1 MVRLIYRFNR
11 FLSKSTIYEN
21 KMKWKTLQHN
31 GILFPPD
38 FESKGIK
45 IRIKDQDVALDLLQE
60 EMIYQWAK
68 KKDTPY
74 AQDEVFQKNFVA
86 DFAKTFNGKYKNLTL
101 SDIDLSNPFKL
112 VDKEKDAKEL
122 LTKEE
127 KKSLAAERKKLREE
141 MKAKYGMAIMD
152 GKQVE
157 VANYMAEP
165 PGIFIGRGEHPMRG
179 KWKPKVSSKDVTLNL
194 GRDAKVPLGDWGK
207 IVHDR
212 DSMWMASW
220 TDVLTQKRKYVW
232 LADTAGI
239 KQDRDKAKY
248 DKAKKLA
255 TEIDKIKDKIVNDMQ
270 NKDAKLRRI
279 STACYLIYRTAMRVG
294 DEKDPEEA
302 DTVGA
307 TTLRKEHVK
316 LNGDSIEFDFLGKD
330 SVRWQETVPAIGHD
344 KQFHDNLKELV
355 SKKKDSD
362 EIFDEITSRHVNLY
376 YSGVVKGLT
385 AKVFRTYLASSVV
398 TKYLRE
404 NGNVKK
410 STPAEKLYHAKLAN
424 LEAATMCNHKRTI
437 PKTFEQTLQ
446 KKVDTLK
453 TAENATPWKA
463 KEESLK
469 KAESATPKTDA
480 QKEKQSERIKKAKT
494 QIRKSKQKHKER
506 IEKLRLQVDLTK
518 KTKDY
523 NLGTS
528 LRNYIDPRVFKS
540 WTDEMNAEWE
550 KLYTAALQKKFLWV
564 KSENE
569 SWQHVSKQ
577 Y

>member
-255 TEIDKIKDKIVNDMQ
+255 SEIDKIKDKIVNDMQ

-404 NGNVKK
+404 NGDVKK

>member
-1 MVRLIYRFNR
+1 MRN
-11 FLSKSTIYEN
+11 N
-21 KMKWKTLQHN
+21 MKWKTLQHN

-45 IRIKDQDVALDLLQE
+45 IKIKGESVDLDLLQE

-74 AQDEVFQKNFVA
+74 AQDKVFQKNFVS
-86 DFAKTFNGKYKNLTL
+86 DFAKTFNGKYKNLEL
-101 SDIDLSNPFKL
+101 PDIDFSNPFKL
-112 VDKEKDAKEL
+112 IDKEKDAKEL

-127 KKSLAAERKKLREE
+127 KKALAAKRKELREE
-141 MKAKYGMAIMD
+141 MKVTYGMAIMD
-152 GKQVE
+152 EKEVE

-194 GRDAKVPLGDWGK
+194 GKQAKVPPGSWGK
-207 IVHDR
+207 IVHDK

-255 TEIDKIKDKIVNDMQ
+255 DEIDKVKDKIVKDMQ
-270 NKDAKLRRI
+270 DKDAKVRRI
-279 STACYLIYRTAMRVG
+279 STACYLIYRTSMRVG

-307 TTLRKEHVK
+307 TTLRKEHIK
-316 LNGDSIEFDFLGKD
+316 LNGNSIEFDFLGKD

-344 KQFHDNLKELV
+344 KQFHDNLKELT

-362 EIFDEITSRHVNLY
+362 EIFDDITSRHVNIY
-376 YSGVVKGLT
+376 YSSVVKGLT
-385 AKVFRTYLASSVV
+385 AKVFRTFLASSVV
-398 TKYLRE
+398 SKYLRE

-446 KKVDTLK
+446 KKIDKLK
-453 TAENATPWKA
+453 TVELATPWKK
-463 KEESLK
+463 KEEDLK

-480 QKEKQSERIKKAKT
+480 QKEKKQERVKKAKI
-494 QIRKSKQKHKER
+494 QIRKTKQKHKER
-506 IEKLRLQVDLTK
+506 VEKLTLQVDLTK

-528 LRNYIDPRVFKS
+528 LRNYIDPRIFKS
-540 WTDEMNAEWE
+540 WTDDVGAEWE
-550 KLYTAALQKKFLWV
+550 KLYTTALQKKFLWV

-569 SWQHVSKQ
+569 PWNQVSKQ

>member
-1 MVRLIYRFNR
+1 
-11 FLSKSTIYEN
+11 
-21 KMKWKTLQHN
+21 MKWQKLQHN

-45 IRIKDQDVALDLLQE
+45 IKIRGESVPLELLQE

-74 AQDEVFQKNFVA
+74 VQDKVFQKNFVA
-86 DFAKTFNGKYKNLTL
+86 DFAKTFKGKYKNLEL
-101 SDIDLSNPFKL
+101 SEIDFSNPFKI

-127 KKSLAAERKKLREE
+127 KKALAAKRKEIREE
-141 MKAKYGMAIMD
+141 MKAKYGIATMD
-152 GKQVE
+152 GKEVE

-179 KWKPKVSSKDVTLNL
+179 KWKPKVSTKNVTLNL
-194 GRDAKVPLGDWGK
+194 GKEAKIPAGNWGK
-207 IVHDR
+207 IVNDK

-220 TDVLTQKRKYVW
+220 TDILTEKRKYVW

-239 KQDRDKAKY
+239 KQERDQAKY

-255 TEIDKIKDKIVNDMQ
+255 SEINKIKDRIVKDMQ
-270 NKDAKLRRI
+270 DKNSKIRRI

-294 DEKDPEEA
+294 DEKDTEEA

-307 TTLRKEHVK
+307 TTLRKEHVN
-316 LNGDSIEFDFLGKD
+316 LTGSSIEFDFLGKD
-330 SVRWQETVPAIGHD
+330 SVRWQETVQAVGHD
-344 KQFHDNLKELV
+344 KQFHDNLKELML
-355 SKKKDSD
+355 KKKDSD
-362 EIFDEITSRHVNLY
+362 EIFDGITSRHVNQY
-376 YSGVVKGLT
+376 YSSIVEGLT

-398 TKYLRE
+398 SKYLRE
-404 NGNVKK
+404 HDSIKNSN
-410 STPAEKLYHAKLAN
+410 PAEKLYHAKLAN
-424 LEAATMCNHKRTI
+424 LEAAMMCNHKRTI
-437 PKTFEQTLQ
+437 PKTFEKTLQ
-446 KKVDTLK
+446 KKIDT
-453 TAENATPWKA
+453 
-463 KEESLK
+463 LK
-469 KAESATPKTDA
+469 KAENSNPWKSKEEALKRTESKVVKTDK
-480 QKEKQSERIKKAKT
+480 QKETKNGQIKRAKVQIKK
-494 QIRKSKQKHKER
+494 SKKKHKER
-506 IEKLRLQVDLTK
+506 VEKLKLQLELTR

-540 WTDEMNAEWE
+540 WTDKVDADWE

-564 KSENE
+564 RSINE
-569 SWQHVSKQ
+569 DWKQVSNH

>member
-165 PGIFIGRGEHPMRG
+165 SGIFIGRGEHPMRG

-404 NGNVKK
+404 NGDVKK

-453 TAENATPWKA
+453 TAEKATPWKA